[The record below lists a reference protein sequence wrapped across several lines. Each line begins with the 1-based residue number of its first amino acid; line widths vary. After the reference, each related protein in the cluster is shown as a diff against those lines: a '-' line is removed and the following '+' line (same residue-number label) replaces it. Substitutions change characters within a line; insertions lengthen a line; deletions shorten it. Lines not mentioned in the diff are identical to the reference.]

1 MKVLLFSD
9 IHGDVRALERLLR
22 QSADVYIAAGDLST
36 FGRDLDNCAAALGPL
51 GERLWLLP
59 GNHET
64 HDQTR
69 ALCERYGFI
78 DFHRQIRALGGTH
91 WAGLGYSNPTPFNT
105 PGEYTEE
112 EIAEALAAF
121 EDLRPLNLVVHFP
134 PHGTTLDQAG
144 PFSRGEHAGSRVLRP
159 PREDHAG
166 RPTAAA
172 LDLHFPPRDPL
183 PPAGAKRLEHRLL
196 SGESGRQMPR
206 RERMATKP
214 LPFRRC
220 EETIK
225 KPTSVPCHRPLKSI
239 DPNEVGPNPDHHD
252 LPSRT
257 R

>member
-144 PFSRGEHAGSRVLRP
+144 PFSRGEHAGSRVLREWVTRVQP
-159 PREDHAG
+159 AHLFCGHIHECAG
-166 RPTAAA
+166 RTDRIGQTEC
-172 LDLHFPPRDPL
+172 LNVGKEGYL
-183 PPAGAKRLEHRLL
+183 LEIL
-196 SGESGRQMPR
+196 
-206 RERMATKP
+206 
-214 LPFRRC
+214 
-220 EETIK
+220 
-225 KPTSVPCHRPLKSI
+225 
-239 DPNEVGPNPDHHD
+239 
-252 LPSRT
+252 
-257 R
+257 